1 MKSSALGIA
10 VQVGL
15 HTMQPVPAH
24 FQKLVQLVGRAFY
37 ASECPPRDQDP
48 EATQGPRK
56 GTKVRT
62 ASATMPFLSSSDS
75 KRAIFLRADT
85 DCL

>member
-1 MKSSALGIA
+1 MVMINRFCFPLSFYLLCMTDSACAFA

-15 HTMQPVPAH
+15 HIMQSVPAH
-24 FQKLVQLVGRAFY
+24 FRKLVQLVGRAFY

-56 GTKVRT
+56 GTNVRT
-62 ASATMPFLSSSDS
+62 ASATLP
-75 KRAIFLRADT
+75 
-85 DCL
+85 CLH